1 MFSKFKNK
9 EHQHSQQST
18 PTTPPKQVLSSNS
31 EQNQIVPSL
40 ITPKE
45 SMFKGSLKVK
55 TPLQTPP
62 QSQSQPQQITQDTQK
77 QTSSPTV
84 SIIDSAP
91 NQQTQ
96 IMEFPLDQHNVDQ
109 NVEIKIDVAQVK
121 KATSSFSFLQRT
133 KQETSQSTDE
143 STQDQNE
150 SFIVCGMNSQQNS
163 TQIYPQDQIVFSF
176 QNNDMTNQQAS
187 EGCQQSQLN
196 TNHSSM
202 EQKDTQQI
210 ADSQNYKNLIQNMHT
225 QIDDSHLEQYSTL
238 IKQLHCFQQEQD
250 QRKSEIFLQQQKIES
265 LISSNHQKLSN
276 FQNQLNQ
283 LSVEQ
288 QTFASSEQ
296 VETSLQEQC
305 VQIQNK
311 IQKIE
316 EEIKIYELQFINFQN
331 EKLKI
336 KSEELKYYNI
346 TEQKLDEIEK
356 FHLKY
361 INQYQQESS
370 TQIKRLLQILDEENE
385 RLKIQ
390 QIHIDI
396 DYKHLDEE
404 EQHLNQIMDN
414 QTKDY
419 RISQDLLLQKKL
431 NLNSEITQ
439 LQLMLNQKILDLQ
452 LTDQELIQTKDK
464 IQQVQQK
471 FNQQLGKVQ
480 NKRAKLLDELKGLSV
495 EKLSIET
502 LENESI
508 RRQQDYKNK
517 LQDLQDS
524 LNNIQEKRSNLL
536 ENANLIPAQCQEEI
550 KVFHKYQEQK
560 QVSFSVLQEIQK
572 VQRQVDGLNYLRS
585 ISQQQLHEILN
596 QKSELQIKL
605 PKMIDCKAQFV
616 QNKNFKGAAQIN
628 EQIKDVQKQIILF
641 ENNISQNQQKESQL
655 LQQIDEIEDN
665 LLLKQQQFKQLN
677 QITEILRYQFQE
689 LKLKQIQQLG
699 FQGLSSLIQEIS
711 SELKSLQQKNEN
723 MLNPNKKYSQDIP
736 IDIFGKEQ
744 LGQNNRR
751 IEQDSIHKQQMH
763 NQETDYPEIQQQ
775 IQQLK
780 EKVIKYAKED
790 QFQLAHQIQQQI
802 NEYQNEA
809 LRLNDGVKRKLEID
823 QKERLIC

>member
-1 MFSKFKNK
+1 M
-9 EHQHSQQST
+9 
-18 PTTPPKQVLSSNS
+18 SSNS
-31 EQNQIVPSL
+31 QQNQLVPSL

-55 TPLQTPP
+55 TTLQTPP
-62 QSQSQPQQITQDTQK
+62 QQQSNPQYITQDTQK
-77 QTSSPTV
+77 KASSPPV
-84 SIIDSAP
+84 SIIDSAH
-91 NQQTQ
+91 NQQSQ

-121 KATSSFSFLQRT
+121 KATSGFSFLQKA

-176 QNNDMTNQQAS
+176 QNNEMTNQQAS
-187 EGCQQSQLN
+187 EGYQQSQVN
-196 TNHSSM
+196 TNHSTL
-202 EQKDTQQI
+202 EQKDVQQI
-210 ADSQNYKNLIQNMHT
+210 TDAQNYKNLIQNMHT
-225 QIDDSHLEQYSTL
+225 QIDGSHLEQYSTL
-238 IKQLHCFQQEQD
+238 IKQLHCFQQEKD
-250 QRKSEIFLQQQKIES
+250 QRKCEIFLQQQKIES
-265 LISSNHQKLSN
+265 LISLNHQQLNN

-283 LSVEQ
+283 IFVEQ
-288 QTFASSEQ
+288 QTFASPEQ
-296 VETSLQEQC
+296 VEISLQEQY
-305 VQIQNK
+305 VQIQNT

-316 EEIKIYELQFINFQN
+316 EEIKIYEFEFNNFQN

-346 TEQKLDEIEK
+346 TDQKLDEIEN

-361 INQYQQESS
+361 IDQYQQEGSS
-370 TQIKRLLQILDEENE
+370 QIKRLLQILDEENE

-419 RISQDLLLQKKL
+419 RVSQDLLLQKKL
-431 NLNSEITQ
+431 SLNSEITQ
-439 LQLMLNQKILDLQ
+439 LQLMLSQKILDLQ

-480 NKRAKLLDELKGLSV
+480 NKRTKLLDELKGLSV
-495 EKLSIET
+495 EKLSIEN
-502 LENESI
+502 LENECI
-508 RRQQDYKNK
+508 KRQLDYKNK

-524 LNNIQEKRSNLL
+524 LNIIKEKRSNLL
-536 ENANLIPAQCQEEI
+536 ENTNLIPVQCQEEI
-550 KVFHKYQEQK
+550 KIFHKYQVQK
-560 QVSFSVLQEIQK
+560 QVSFSLLQELQQ
-572 VQRQVDGLNYLRS
+572 VQRQIDGLKYQRN

-628 EQIKDVQKQIILF
+628 EQIKEVQKQIILF

-655 LQQIDEIEDN
+655 LQQIDDIEDT

-677 QITEILRYQFQE
+677 QVTEILRYQFQE

-711 SELKSLQQKNEN
+711 SELKLLQQKNED
-723 MLNPNKKYSQDIP
+723 MLNSNKKFSQDIP
-736 IDIFGKEQ
+736 IDITGEEQ
-744 LGQNNRR
+744 LGQNNQR
-751 IEQDSIHKQQMH
+751 IDKDSIHKQQLL
-763 NQETDYPEIQQQ
+763 NQENDYPEIQQQ

-790 QFQLAHQIQQQI
+790 QFQLAHQIQQQL
-802 NEYQNEA
+802 NEFQNEA
-809 LRLNDGVKRKLEID
+809 LRLDCGVKRKLEID
-823 QKERLIC
+823 SQERLIY